1 MNKPNTDSK
10 LWTNTI
16 HRKLIERRTPFTT
29 DEIVFSV
36 MIIKLTRVIRARE
49 KGLLCKDVNERAQ
62 KLNVLY
68 PKKHFLKRGTTNTHT
83 RTAKQFSKYLFDFLS

>member
-16 HRKLIERRTPFTT
+16 HRKLIERSTPFTT

-49 KGLLCKDVNERAQ
+49 KGLYVRM
-62 KLNVLY
+62 
-68 PKKHFLKRGTTNTHT
+68 
-83 RTAKQFSKYLFDFLS
+83 